1 MLLLL
6 LLLLKQIF
14 GSHKIQ
20 IWFFTQELKNKTG
33 KSQKISKISKKRV
46 KSQEKNVLADGSW
59 DCQQKDK

>member
-1 MLLLL
+1 MLLL

-46 KSQEKNVLADGSW
+46 KSQEKNELADGS
-59 DCQQKDK
+59 